1 MPVSTTSDI
10 LRATSSLR
18 RSRPQNPSTSHAL
31 SLKSSGAKVGLFFA
45 STATCVSSLPRR
57 FLDMPVFPIG
67 SPAGP
72 CYAFT
77 VLSSLMTAEQV
88 RLSRGAPL
96 EKNLSIRALTLFMLR
111 IKLYYFGR
119 PVTWPLSNEQVC
131 IFLCMCEA
139 CPTSRWADNNTHWA
153 HAQKSRLDK
162 HGGYGLTR

>member
-1 MPVSTTSDI
+1 MRTQA
-10 LRATSSLR
+10 R
-18 RSRPQNPSTSHAL
+18 
-31 SLKSSGAKVGLFFA
+31 
-45 STATCVSSLPRR
+45 
-57 FLDMPVFPIG
+57 PVFQALGTVAHHATAGG
-67 SPAGP
+67 SNASSTLLHYSLLGAAALLLLLLGAGAHHEGP
-72 CYAFT
+72 TFT
-77 VLSSLMTAEQV
+77 VLSSLMTAEHA

-96 EKNLSIRALTLFMLR
+96 EINQSIRALTVFMLI

-139 CPTSRWADNNTHWA
+139 CPTSRWANNNTHWA